1 MGNGQMVMMVVV
13 VVMRML
19 GLGLMKT
26 FLTTASAGYRTT
38 ARSCAVT

>member
-1 MGNGQMVMMVVV
+1 MGNGQMVMVVV

-26 FLTTASAGYRTT
+26 FLTTTSAGYGTT